1 MTDFAQHGPMS
12 FSAGPAE
19 RRDGGEPSAFLS
31 PLMRRMRSR
40 ERLQFRLIFAVTYPL
55 FLVVAMVQTL
65 VPAARN
71 AFAVEGPVR
80 GSVFRRA
87 AVLANSTIPFAFM
100 G

>member
-12 FSAGPAE
+12 FSAGAAARPGA
-19 RRDGGEPSAFLS
+19 SAFLS

-40 ERLQFRLIFAVTYPL
+40 ERLQFRLLFVATYPL
-55 FLVVAMVQTL
+55 FLVVALVQML

-71 AFAVEGPVR
+71 AFSVQEPVR
-80 GSVFRRA
+80 GSIFRRA
-87 AVLANSTIPFAFM
+87 AILANSTIPFAFM